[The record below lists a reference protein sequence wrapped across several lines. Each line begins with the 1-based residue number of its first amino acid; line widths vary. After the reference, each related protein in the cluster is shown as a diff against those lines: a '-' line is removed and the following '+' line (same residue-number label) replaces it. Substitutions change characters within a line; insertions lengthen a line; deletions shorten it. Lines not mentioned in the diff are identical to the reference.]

1 MKIQKFTLNKY
12 NQNLK
17 SETMPV
23 SSIIKKYNASNI
35 NVPGSM
41 LDWMRSNHAGET
53 GAVWIYLGAR
63 CIFWNKKIQN
73 MTKEHYETEKCH
85 LIVMSHILPKTNYS
99 KLLILWR
106 ILGFCLGFLS
116 ALLGYRFFCV
126 TIQAVETFVEKHYK
140 EQIDFLYE
148 NSISFELISL
158 LERCCDEEVEHQ
170 IDAKLHK
177 GHEKNNSFEK
187 FWANLIGSGSSLA
200 VNISKQY

>member
-1 MKIQKFTLNKY
+1 MSTSNVINKY
-12 NQNLK
+12 K
-17 SETMPV
+17 
-23 SSIIKKYNASNI
+23 ASNI
-35 NVPGSM
+35 NVPDSM
-41 LDWMRSNHAGET
+41 IKWMRSNHAGET

-63 CIFWNKKIQN
+63 CIFWNKKILD
-73 MTKEHYETEKCH
+73 MTIEHYESEKCH
-85 LIVMSHILPKTNYS
+85 LIVKNHILPKNNHS

-106 ILGFCLGFLS
+106 ILGFCLGFFS
-116 ALLGYRFFCV
+116 ALIGYRFFCI
-126 TIQAVETFVEKHYK
+126 TIQSVETFVEKHYK

-200 VNISKQY
+200 VNSSKQY